1 MELAKQVASLES
13 SKRLKELGAV
23 QESLFYW
30 QPPWKDYCGNPP
42 ADLGFQ
48 VDKFILVDYYHMSF
62 RAGPFSAFT
71 CAELGEMLPTNKV
84 STLKWFDHWYCEV
97 WDDVVDKKNPVTR
110 IVRDTEAEARA
121 KCLIYLLENDLSPK
135 QEMVQKIDL
144 CEDCGKSRKFEREG
158 KKYKLCADCGLK
170 AITKFLE

>member
-30 QPPWKDYCGNPP
+30 QHPWKDYCGNPP

-48 VDKFILVDYYHMSF
+48 VDKFILVDSSHMSF

-71 CAELGEMLPTNKV
+71 CAELGEMLPYKIFKESWAYHLVMSKNNLQYSVAYQSFAAKDKHDSVKTEHV
-84 STLKWFDHWYCEV
+84 HWAEIEA
-97 WDDVVDKKNPVTR
+97 DTR
-110 IVRDTEAEARA
+110 ARM
-121 KCLIYLLENDLSPK
+121 LIYLIENKLA
-135 QEMVQKIDL
+135 
-144 CEDCGKSRKFEREG
+144 GKESHEH
-158 KKYKLCADCGLK
+158 
-170 AITKFLE
+170 